1 MSRYLSLLG
10 TLVVVAGFLVACQ
23 QPSFSHRIFV
33 RNESG
38 NVIAIAQIALPQA
51 TFFAVDS
58 FTGKWMLESCEDE
71 FPKQGTSSGDYRA
84 TRKGSDLRV
93 DLNPPLSDD
102 NVVLTGKLVGTTYHG
117 DWCYQIRGCGA
128 IGSFE
133 IVPIEA
139 ARPEASLR

>member
-1 MSRYLSLLG
+1 MRRYFLLVC

-38 NVIAIAQIALPQA
+38 NVIAVAQIALPQA
-51 TFFAVDS
+51 TFFAAES
-58 FTGKWMLESCEDE
+58 FTGKWMLESWEDE

-84 TRKGSDLRV
+84 TRKGNDLRV
-93 DLNPPLSDD
+93 DLNPPWNDD
-102 NVVLTGKLVGTTYHG
+102 NVVLTGKLVGPIYQG
-117 DWCYQIRGCGA
+117 VWCYQIHGCGA